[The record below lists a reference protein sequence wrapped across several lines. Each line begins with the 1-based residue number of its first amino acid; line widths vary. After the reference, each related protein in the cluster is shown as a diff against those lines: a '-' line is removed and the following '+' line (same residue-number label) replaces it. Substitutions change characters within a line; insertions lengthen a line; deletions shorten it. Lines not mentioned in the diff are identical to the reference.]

1 MYKKTILLVSNLLL
15 SLSVSGQVVDSIYN
29 SLSLTEKIAQLFIF
43 AYGEEQSEAT
53 FEKQRN
59 LIKLGVGGVI
69 VQDGRMNPCV
79 EIMNEYNRL
88 AKVPLITSIDG
99 EWGASMRYLE
109 IPAFPR
115 QMQLGAL
122 SSDTL
127 IYKMG
132 YLIGKECRM
141 LGLNINYAPDID
153 INNNPANPVINTR
166 SFGQDREKVA
176 RFGAAYMR
184 GMKDAGVAGSAKHFP
199 GHGDTD
205 VDSHKGLPVINHS
218 RARLDSI
225 EFYPFK
231 HLIREGA
238 DIVMVGHLCVPAL
251 DPSGTISSISR
262 PIITDILKNQLN
274 FRGVVCTDALEM
286 DGLAKNSGLSQD
298 MIPLASFRAG
308 ADILLMC
315 KDVEGSIKQIRRA
328 ILRGDIPMKTLEEKV
343 KKVLALK
350 QNLGLFDSP
359 IPQIDTTNLKN
370 IVVRDENV
378 ALINEICEKTMTM
391 VWDKGS
397 LPIKPSEKVAYIA
410 YGADEN
416 SAKMTDAL
424 RAFKGSV
431 EIVSVPSE
439 VTESELARL
448 QERFSG
454 YDKIIL
460 GIHDA
465 GTKPDNNF
473 NLNNAHFAFFTKWAE
488 KQNVSVV
495 YFGSPYA
502 IDKIANVLNFKAF
515 LVAYANTVYNNAAA
529 ARIVLGEIPALG
541 VLPVEISSF

>member
-1 MYKKTILLVSNLLL
+1 MYKKTILLVSSLLL

-231 HLIREGA
+231 HL
-238 DIVMVGHLCVPAL
+238 
-251 DPSGTISSISR
+251 
-262 PIITDILKNQLN
+262 
-274 FRGVVCTDALEM
+274 
-286 DGLAKNSGLSQD
+286 
-298 MIPLASFRAG
+298 
-308 ADILLMC
+308 
-315 KDVEGSIKQIRRA
+315 
-328 ILRGDIPMKTLEEKV
+328 
-343 KKVLALK
+343 
-350 QNLGLFDSP
+350 
-359 IPQIDTTNLKN
+359 
-370 IVVRDENV
+370 
-378 ALINEICEKTMTM
+378 
-391 VWDKGS
+391 
-397 LPIKPSEKVAYIA
+397 
-410 YGADEN
+410 
-416 SAKMTDAL
+416 
-424 RAFKGSV
+424 
-431 EIVSVPSE
+431 
-439 VTESELARL
+439 
-448 QERFSG
+448 
-454 YDKIIL
+454 
-460 GIHDA
+460 
-465 GTKPDNNF
+465 
-473 NLNNAHFAFFTKWAE
+473 
-488 KQNVSVV
+488 
-495 YFGSPYA
+495 
-502 IDKIANVLNFKAF
+502 
-515 LVAYANTVYNNAAA
+515 
-529 ARIVLGEIPALG
+529 
-541 VLPVEISSF
+541 